1 MAGIKLNLRMLSV
14 TDKIA
19 EGRQIVTPM
28 TNNAGFANP
37 NPPLSDVATAID
49 DLEQA
54 FTLVQAARSEVTTK
68 PLVRITLKQSWTRLW
83 PNSVSARAFLRS
95 HSPW

>member
-1 MAGIKLNLRMLSV
+1 MAGIKLNLRILSV

-68 PLVRITLKQSWTRLW
+68 PLVRITLKQRQVPVNGTG
-83 PNSVSARAFLRS
+83 
-95 HSPW
+95 SPRHEFSNKV